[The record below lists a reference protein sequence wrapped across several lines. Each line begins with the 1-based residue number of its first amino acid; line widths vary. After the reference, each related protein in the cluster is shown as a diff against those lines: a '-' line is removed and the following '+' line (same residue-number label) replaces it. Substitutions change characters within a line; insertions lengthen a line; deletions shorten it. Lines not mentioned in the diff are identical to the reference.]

1 MLLKVQTNLSLLK
14 SSLFALLALLL
25 SGCETELSPE
35 PIRIVAPDRPF
46 SEEWFIG
53 SPFEYEF
60 GIDGG
65 SGSYSVEYLKS
76 PPDGFGF
83 ETPSNEN
90 TVDMQVEILEGARP
104 LFRLYGIPEVDDPT
118 GTGGFSELEVQYY
131 IRVNDGSQTE
141 VFEYTVTLKTNTLD
155 LGESLNIFEGT
166 EGNITQALN
175 ALTVA
180 ENAASNPL
188 VRQTVCETIRTEPIQ
203 AVTQINGRRVFF
215 FYQIVSLDAPTAE
228 RFQVSY
234 RVASDYS
241 EASGELDAINI
252 ERARIGTDI
261 YDELN
266 TLVFNP
272 YETECLFKVG
282 IYEDDLI
289 ESEEDFRIE
298 FFDRVGANVQ
308 LSSPSVNGSIRN
320 DDRTVVYEPRIELLN
335 LGEASSVEFVSE
347 SVSSANVEVLIGV
360 DQNETTAPEDRFTL
374 YPESGVLVF
383 DDVVK
388 SQFVSLEASNVP
400 LVAERSVDKKVRV
413 VSSVDRVN
421 DLDEPLE
428 FVINEWGNGSDAT
441 SDVLTDAGRTPVD
454 VEATEGGDVFVLTEG
469 LALDGSIA
477 SFLSSHHH
485 NGLEL
490 FPTLEISKPGV
501 NVKPIALESAV
512 GEVDQLFVL
521 FQVDGLFGSRAWGGL
536 DFVLSIY
543 EITDSGIVLERTIQD
558 GSELDDEVKGLSLNI
573 NDNVLVY
580 GQTAGLSLSGA
591 SGEVISSGGVDGFVY
606 YYSAIGSIDPLT
618 WTRFAGSVVD
628 ESMISVIGS
637 RSDAVIL
644 TQTDTSPFDID
655 ARIIDLIDAS
665 DAEDPETDELIRIAY
680 PTQLKGMVFDQDQSR
695 FMVFG
700 GSQADLP
707 ANSPTVSGNE
717 DAFVMAYQSS
727 GVQNGVVALSTP
739 GSDRFTVG
747 ATLSD
752 SDLVA
757 FGGETTGSLSGQTN
771 RGLQDGMLAIL
782 DLDEGFEIAHSTQ
795 FGTPGNDYVLDLEA
809 VGNHKFLMLWAE
821 DFTSGDGS
829 LTYRVTAFDRKARKM
844 SPDPQ

>member
-1 MLLKVQTNLSLLK
+1 MRIPLICRSRYLKVL
-14 SSLFALLALLL
+14 
-25 SGCETELSPE
+25 G
-35 PIRIVAPDRPF
+35 
-46 SEEWFIG
+46 
-53 SPFEYEF
+53 
-60 GIDGG
+60 
-65 SGSYSVEYLKS
+65 
-76 PPDGFGF
+76 
-83 ETPSNEN
+83 
-90 TVDMQVEILEGARP
+90 P

-360 DQNETTAPEDRFTL
+360 DQNETTAPEDKFTL

-388 SQFVSLEASNVP
+388 SQFVSLEASNV
-400 LVAERSVDKKVRV
+400 S
-413 VSSVDRVN
+413 
-421 DLDEPLE
+421 
-428 FVINEWGNGSDAT
+428 
-441 SDVLTDAGRTPVD
+441 
-454 VEATEGGDVFVLTEG
+454 
-469 LALDGSIA
+469 
-477 SFLSSHHH
+477 
-485 NGLEL
+485 
-490 FPTLEISKPGV
+490 
-501 NVKPIALESAV
+501 
-512 GEVDQLFVL
+512 
-521 FQVDGLFGSRAWGGL
+521 
-536 DFVLSIY
+536 
-543 EITDSGIVLERTIQD
+543 
-558 GSELDDEVKGLSLNI
+558 
-573 NDNVLVY
+573 
-580 GQTAGLSLSGA
+580 A
-591 SGEVISSGGVDGFVY
+591 SG
-606 YYSAIGSIDPLT
+606 
-618 WTRFAGSVVD
+618 
-628 ESMISVIGS
+628 
-637 RSDAVIL
+637 
-644 TQTDTSPFDID
+644 
-655 ARIIDLIDAS
+655 
-665 DAEDPETDELIRIAY
+665 
-680 PTQLKGMVFDQDQSR
+680 
-695 FMVFG
+695 
-700 GSQADLP
+700 
-707 ANSPTVSGNE
+707 
-717 DAFVMAYQSS
+717 
-727 GVQNGVVALSTP
+727 
-739 GSDRFTVG
+739 
-747 ATLSD
+747 
-752 SDLVA
+752 
-757 FGGETTGSLSGQTN
+757 
-771 RGLQDGMLAIL
+771 
-782 DLDEGFEIAHSTQ
+782 
-795 FGTPGNDYVLDLEA
+795 
-809 VGNHKFLMLWAE
+809 
-821 DFTSGDGS
+821 
-829 LTYRVTAFDRKARKM
+829 
-844 SPDPQ
+844 